1 MTTRIKI
8 CGITNLADAQLAV
21 ELGADALGFI
31 FYRQSKRYVAP
42 ALAAEICAALPP
54 FVTKVGVFV
63 NESEVDIRKT
73 LNDCRLDAVQL
84 HGEESP
90 EFCQRFPVKVI
101 KAIRVRNEDSLRA
114 AADYDVDALLLDT
127 YTAEQHGGTG
137 QKFDWTLARQ
147 AKTMLR
153 PPIVLSGG
161 LTPENVGD
169 AICQTEPF
177 AVDVASG
184 VEAELGRKDPE
195 KLRRF
200 FKACRQ
206 N

>member
-54 FVTKVGVFV
+54 FVAKVGVFV

-73 LNDCRLDAVQL
+73 LNDCRLDVVQL

-101 KAIRVRNEDSLRA
+101 KAIRVRSEDSLRA
-114 AADYDVDALLLDT
+114 ATDYDVDALLLDT
-127 YTAEQHGGTG
+127 YTTEQHGGTG

-153 PPIVLSGG
+153 VPIVLSGG

-169 AICQTEPF
+169 AMRQVEPF

-184 VEAELGRKDPE
+184 VEAEPGRKDLE

>member
-42 ALAAEICAALPP
+42 ALAADICAALPP